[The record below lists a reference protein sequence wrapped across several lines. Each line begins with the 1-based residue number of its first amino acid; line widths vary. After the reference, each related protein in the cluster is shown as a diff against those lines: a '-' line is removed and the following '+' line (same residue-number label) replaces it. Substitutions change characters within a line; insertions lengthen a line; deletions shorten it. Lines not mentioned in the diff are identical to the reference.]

1 MDAKTRSQTA
11 MSALELATPR
21 LLLRPFTTDDVDDL
35 QSMDGDAR
43 VMRFLG
49 NGLAPH
55 SRGECEASLQRMANH
70 YRDHP
75 GHGLLHART
84 RGDGR
89 FVGGCGLFR
98 VHDGDDIEIAYRLP
112 VACWGRGFATEM
124 ARAVLAH
131 GFALGLERVI
141 GLTWPE
147 NVASQRVLEH
157 IGMRRQGSGRYY
169 GREMLVFVATA
180 TGTAGATAYG
190 AQ

>member
-1 MDAKTRSQTA
+1 
-11 MSALELATPR
+11 MSAIELATPR

-35 QSMDGDAR
+35 HSMDGDAR

-49 NGLAPH
+49 NGLPPR
-55 SRGECEASLQRMANH
+55 SRKECEAALQRMAKH
-70 YRDHP
+70 DRDHP

-98 VHDGDDIEIAYRLP
+98 VPDGDDVEIAYRLP
-112 VACWGRGFATEM
+112 VACWGQGFATEM
-124 ARAVLAH
+124 ARAVLTH
-131 GFALGLERVI
+131 GFALGLERII

-157 IGMRRQGSGRYY
+157 IGMRRHGSGEYY
-169 GREMLVFVATA
+169 GREMFVFVATS
-180 TGTAGATAYG
+180 AGAAKATANG
-190 AQ
+190 AR